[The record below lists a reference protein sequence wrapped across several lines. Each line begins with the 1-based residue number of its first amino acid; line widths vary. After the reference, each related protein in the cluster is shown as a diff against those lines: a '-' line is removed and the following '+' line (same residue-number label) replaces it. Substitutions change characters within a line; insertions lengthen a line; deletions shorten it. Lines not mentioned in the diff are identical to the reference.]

1 MDKQIE
7 QLILDILADHNIL
20 TLATVRDDG
29 YPQATTVTY
38 ANDGL
43 EIYFLTGPE
52 RQKVINI
59 KRCNKVSLTIDH
71 DYEDWYQ
78 IKGLSMGGI
87 AENLSDPDEIK
98 KAITYLTAK
107 FHQLREWGSDEETR
121 KAAAFVK
128 ITPQVI
134 SVINYEK
141 GFGHTDL
148 VNVSA
153 DAAQEMLTAS

>member
-7 QLILDILADHNIL
+7 QFILDILADHNIL

-38 ANDGL
+38 VNDGL

-52 RQKVINI
+52 CQKVGNI
-59 KRCNKVSLTIDH
+59 QRCNKVSLTIDRE
-71 DYEDWYQ
+71 YEDWHQ

-87 AENLSDPDEIK
+87 AEILSDPDEIT
-98 KAITYLTAK
+98 KAITCLETK
-107 FHQLREWGSDEETR
+107 FPQIHEWGTAEDIS

-134 SVINYEK
+134 SVLNYEK
-141 GFGHTDL
+141 EFGHTEL
-148 VNVSA
+148 VAV
-153 DAAQEMLTAS
+153 ET